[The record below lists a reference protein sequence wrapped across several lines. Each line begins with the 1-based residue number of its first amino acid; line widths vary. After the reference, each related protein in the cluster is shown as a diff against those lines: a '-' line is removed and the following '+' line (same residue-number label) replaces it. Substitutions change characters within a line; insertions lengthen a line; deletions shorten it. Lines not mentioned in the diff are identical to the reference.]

1 MVRLGYLPYGYGVFC
16 NCACRGGVVRRGYGD
31 VGIFVVGVVDVV
43 PPASLVVL
51 PGLLQLMLYTKSDL
65 TSATRKP
72 ASDAQVQSDAHQQQ
86 DDLQTNCIF
95 G

>member
-31 VGIFVVGVVDVV
+31 VVGVVGVV
-43 PPASLVVL
+43 PLASLVVL